1 VAYGPTGHDARMKKR
16 VLAVFLWFYAW
27 WYVGS
32 VVAYVLGISPLL
44 GPILGTAAAAL
55 FVGDPRGI
63 IWTAKASPA
72 TSLDPG
78 HESV

>member
-1 VAYGPTGHDARMKKR
+1 M
-16 VLAVFLWFYAW
+16 FLWFYAW

-44 GPILGTAAAAL
+44 GPIMGAAAAAL

-63 IWTAKASPA
+63 IWTANASRPA
-72 TSLDPG
+72 WSAAAAGPDP
-78 HESV
+78 S